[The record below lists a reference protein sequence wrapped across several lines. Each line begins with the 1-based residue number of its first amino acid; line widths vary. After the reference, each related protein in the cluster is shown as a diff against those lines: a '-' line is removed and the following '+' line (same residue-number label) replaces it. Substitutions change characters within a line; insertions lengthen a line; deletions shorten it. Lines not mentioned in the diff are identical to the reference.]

1 MVSHTA
7 NRSGLRRAV
16 RSVRNQIRACKC
28 MSPKRNPSGLHPHAD
43 RLSLL
48 SGLWLL
54 VFAVFQVVAAPS
66 GLVEKLSR
74 NDLKPLNDGMPGEEG
89 LETKVVLADG
99 VKMSATVEVTAKGNG
114 WLRIGNLKL
123 KVFDSHDDGSYY
135 EGEMLKVE
143 FADLDGDGRRE
154 MVISGLVCFT
164 DQKVDRV
171 LRREA
176 VAFIYA
182 LQPDRTFKQVYRNT
196 DVRIDP

>member
-1 MVSHTA
+1 MRVRHPISA
-7 NRSGLRRAV
+7 LKGMSPRRSPSGLRPR
-16 RSVRNQIRACKC
+16 
-28 MSPKRNPSGLHPHAD
+28 AD

-54 VFAVFQVVAAPS
+54 LFAVFQVMAGPS
-66 GLVEKLSR
+66 GPVERLSR
-74 NDLKPLNDGMPGEEG
+74 NDLKPLNNGMPGEES
-89 LETKVVLADG
+89 LETEVVLADG

-143 FADLDGDGRRE
+143 FPDLDGDGRRE

-164 DQKVDRV
+164 DEKGGHV

-176 VAFIYA
+176 VAFIYT